1 MEIHRTNA
9 EKRSHRTVHQWR
21 PVIDYSEKDVW
32 EILKRHRVNPH
43 PCYRIGWNRCSCAKC
58 IFSIPSLFAGI
69 KEIYPKEYEEL
80 KQDEKIL
87 GFTLDNKKCLDD
99 FVGNAKSC
107 IYWQDKPAVHFIQT
121 GSFSVNDVYVK
132 DLHYPAG
139 AFHGSEG
146 GPC

>member
-1 MEIHRTNA
+1 M
-9 EKRSHRTVHQWR
+9 
-21 PVIDYSEKDVW
+21 
-32 EILKRHRVNPH
+32 
-43 PCYRIGWNRCSCAKC
+43 
-58 IFSIPSLFAGI
+58 
-69 KEIYPKEYEEL
+69 
-80 KQDEKIL
+80 
-87 GFTLDNKKCLDD
+87 
-99 FVGNAKSC
+99 GNAKSC